1 MYCNNI
7 ARVGALRGKEKE
19 TYGSILPLS
28 HVFLC
33 GCEIHFLF
41 SGNVLQQQSKGF
53 VIGEVFV
60 WIVLLWV
67 VVLNCLITRHEVVGQ
82 FGKIWFLLFGGN

>member
-1 MYCNNI
+1 MKFISFLGNVLQQHSKGWSIEGN
-7 ARVGALRGKEKE
+7 EKE

-53 VIGEVFV
+53 VIGEEFCLDSAFV
-60 WIVLLWV
+60 GCCFKLPDNEARSCRAIL
-67 VVLNCLITRHEVVGQ
+67 
-82 FGKIWFLLFGGN
+82 